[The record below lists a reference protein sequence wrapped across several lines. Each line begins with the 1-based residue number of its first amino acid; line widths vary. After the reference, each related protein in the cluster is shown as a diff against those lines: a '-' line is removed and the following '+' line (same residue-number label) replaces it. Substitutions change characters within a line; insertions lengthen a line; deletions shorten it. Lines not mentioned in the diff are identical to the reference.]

1 MDLPEAFRI
10 EVQPDRD
17 QVVVAPHGELDIATA
32 PRLAAEIDG
41 LVERGVQRLVVDL
54 RPTSFIDSTGLH
66 VLLRESARPDATIS
80 VLVGRTPVHRV
91 FEIAGVRDILH
102 LEPAP

>member
-1 MDLPEAFRI
+1 MHSPEAFRI

-17 QVVVAPHGELDIATA
+17 RVVVVPHGELDMATS
-32 PRLAAEIDG
+32 PDLAAEIDG
-41 LVERGVQRLVVDL
+41 LVERGFHELVVDL

-66 VLLRESARPDATIS
+66 VLLRESTRPDATIS
-80 VLVGRTPVHRV
+80 VLVGRTSVHRV

-102 LEPAP
+102 LQPTP